1 MGSYSRPVVSSYRQ
15 RPVSRAAL
23 DPGLRRGD
31 EKRPAT
37 KLRIGTLACLSV
49 LLALAVTLI
58 PGMARAERL
67 RELVQVEGTRA
78 NQLIGYGLVGG
89 LAGTGDQT
97 TQVPYTVQAIQNMMR
112 QMGLSLNPQA
122 FLQPTAVAAV
132 MVTAELPAFVE
143 VGQKIDVTVSAM
155 GNAKSLRGGVLLMT
169 ELRGADGQVYAIAQG
184 SILVSGFE
192 ASGQAASTT
201 INIPTVAQIPSGAII
216 ERTAKATFAEGG
228 MILLDLDQRSF
239 GNAARITQAVNARM
253 GAVADA
259 RGPGQIAVRAPPAP
273 DARVRFIADLLDIQ
287 VTPEA
292 PVAEVVI
299 DAQSGTVV
307 LGQDVRIGPAAVAYG
322 SLAVTVNET
331 PEVSQPGPFSRGT
344 TRVVPRTEVKAQEKT
359 AKILELS
366 NAPRISDIVR
376 NLNAIGATSSDLI
389 AILQA
394 LKQSGALHARIRVI

>member
-1 MGSYSRPVVSSYRQ
+1 MAGRLVQLARVALLLVV
-15 RPVSRAAL
+15 AAAV
-23 DPGLRRGD
+23 GLG
-31 EKRPAT
+31 PA
-37 KLRIGTLACLSV
+37 GPAP
-49 LLALAVTLI
+49 AWAD
-58 PGMARAERL
+58 RL
-67 RELVQVEGTRA
+67 KELVQVEGARD

-112 QMGLSLNPQA
+112 QMGLTLPPAA

-132 MVTAELPAFVE
+132 MVTADLPAFLQI
-143 VGQKIDVTVSAM
+143 GQKIDVTVSAM

-184 SILVSGFE
+184 SLLVSGFE

-201 INIPTVAQIPSGAII
+201 VNIPTVAQIPSGAII
-216 ERTAKATFAEGG
+216 ERTVKSTFAENDT
-228 MILLDLDQRSF
+228 ILLDLDQRSF
-239 GNAARITQAVNARM
+239 GNAARITDAINARM
-253 GAVADA
+253 GRIAEA
-259 RGPGQIAVRAPPAP
+259 RGPAQIAVRAPPGVG
-273 DARVRFIADLLDIQ
+273 ARVRFIADLLEID
-287 VTPEA
+287 VTTET

-322 SLAVTVNET
+322 SLAVTVNES
-331 PEVSQPGPFSRGT
+331 PEVSQPGPFSSGGT
-344 TRVVPRTEVKAQEKT
+344 TKVVPRTQVKATEKT
-359 AKILELS
+359 AKIVELT
-366 NAPRISDIVR
+366 NAPRVSDIVR

-394 LKQSGALHARIRVI
+394 LKQSGSLHARIKVI

>member
-1 MGSYSRPVVSSYRQ
+1 MAGRLVLAAIALVV
-15 RPVSRAAL
+15 AF
-23 DPGLRRGD
+23 GGD
-31 EKRPAT
+31 LAPAW
-37 KLRIGTLACLSV
+37 AD
-49 LLALAVTLI
+49 
-58 PGMARAERL
+58 RL
-67 RELVQVEGTRA
+67 KELVQVEGARD

-112 QMGLSLNPQA
+112 QMGLSLNPAA
-122 FLQPTAVAAV
+122 FLQPTAVAAA
-132 MVTAELPAFVE
+132 MVTADLPAFVQ

-184 SILVSGFE
+184 SLLVSGFE

-201 INIPTVAQIPSGAII
+201 VNIPTVAQIPSGAII
-216 ERTAKATFAEGG
+216 ERTVKSTFAADNT
-228 MILLDLDQRSF
+228 ILLDLDQRSF
-239 GNAARITQAVNARM
+239 GNAARIADAINARM
-253 GAVADA
+253 GHIADA
-259 RGPGQIAVRAPPAP
+259 TGPAQIAVRAPPVAV
-273 DARVRFIADLLDIQ
+273 ARVRFIADLLDID
-287 VTPEA
+287 VTTEI

-331 PEVSQPGPFSRGT
+331 PQVSQPGPFSNGT
-344 TRVVPRTEVKAQEKT
+344 TRTVPRTEVKATEKT
-359 AKILELS
+359 AKIVELT
-366 NAPRISDIVR
+366 NAPHVSDIVR

-394 LKQSGALHARIRVI
+394 LKQSGSLHARIKVI

>member
-1 MGSYSRPVVSSYRQ
+1 MAGRLVQLMR
-15 RPVSRAAL
+15 L
-23 DPGLRRGD
+23 L
-31 EKRPAT
+31 
-37 KLRIGTLACLSV
+37 L
-49 LLALAVTLI
+49 LLAVAMIFGVV
-58 PGMARAERL
+58 PVRADRL
-67 RELVQVEGTRA
+67 KELVQVEGTRD

-112 QMGLSLNPQA
+112 QMGLTLPPAA

-132 MVTAELPAFVE
+132 MVTADLPAFLE

-184 SILVSGFE
+184 SLLVSGFE
-192 ASGQAASTT
+192 ASGQASTT
-201 INIPTVAQIPSGAII
+201 TVNIPTVAQIPSGANI
-216 ERTAKATFAEGG
+216 ERTVKSTFAENNT
-228 MILLDLDQRSF
+228 ILLNLDQRSF
-239 GNAARITQAVNARM
+239 GNAARITEAINARM
-253 GAVADA
+253 GPIAEA
-259 RGPGQIAVRAPPAP
+259 RGPAQIAIRAPPAP
-273 DARVRFIADLLDIQ
+273 AARVGFIADLLDLNITTE
-287 VTPEA
+287 V

-331 PEVSQPGPFSRGT
+331 PEVSQPGPFSSGGT
-344 TRVVPRTEVKAQEKT
+344 TKTVPRTQVKASEKT
-359 AKILELS
+359 AKIVELT
-366 NAPRISDIVR
+366 NAPRVSDIVR

-394 LKQSGALHARIRVI
+394 LKQSGSLHARIKVI